1 MMRTLFDIIDG
12 WTLLFNRTELENTLV
27 EVSNPFYD
35 EGVTFLL
42 LEDLWD
48 LLEKMDD
55 PKEFMTDIRMSN
67 LIEKLLRD
75 EDKAKVAEFV
85 QIEYPSLTVL
95 NAKETI
101 EKFPDWFEPYE
112 GLTWD
117 EAKSSMFDKQ

>member
-55 PKEFMTDIRMSN
+55 PKEFMTDNRMEI

-75 EDKAKVAEFV
+75 EDRARVAKFV

-101 EKFPDWFEPYE
+101 AKFLNWFEPYE
-112 GLTWD
+112 DMTWD
-117 EAKSSMFDKQ
+117 EAKSSLFDK